1 MARRPRRSVA
11 QINVVPYID
20 VMLVLLVIFMVAAPM
35 MQPGVVNLPSVAKA
49 DRSLDA
55 KPLRVEIAKDE
66 SMKLADGDATEP
78 LRDTDALIVSV
89 KARTMTQAR
98 PVVIAADREVKYD
111 AVVKVMDALKRNGVE
126 RVGLAVQPKS

>member
-1 MARRPRRSVA
+1 MARRPRRSFA

-66 SMKLADGDATEP
+66 SMKLADGDETEAV
-78 LRDTDALIVSV
+78 RDADALIVIV
-89 KARTMTQAR
+89 KSRTLSQAR